1 MEVAVMVE
9 LKRADGLTRR
19 DFMKI
24 LGVGGVAATG
34 LAATAATAASEEG
47 ESRATSIP
55 KRRLGTTGVEVS
67 ILSLGGMFDTINN
80 QLLLRQA
87 LRWGVTHWDTAEGYG
102 NGLSEEGFGRFFS
115 RYPEARKEVFL
126 VTKSRGTPEKMTESL
141 DKSLKRLR
149 TEYVDMFFVHGIAD
163 FNDLGEPVRQWAVR
177 MKKAGKMRLFGFSTH
192 TNMEDCLLA
201 AARAN
206 WIDGIMFTYNFRLM
220 NTQKMKDAVGAC
232 VDAGIGL
239 VAMKTQAGGQIKAE
253 TEAELRMVGKFL
265 ERGFTDK
272 QAKLKAVWENPNIAS
287 ICSQMPNLTI
297 LAANVAASRD
307 LKALAGTDLELL
319 DRFAL
324 ETRSSYCAGCGRI
337 CQAAVGGAAPV
348 SDVMRCLMYYR
359 DYGDRGLAREVYAGL
374 PEETRAQLTEVD
386 YSKAERACPQG
397 LAISQLMREAAR
409 VLA

>member
-1 MEVAVMVE
+1 MAE
-9 LKRADGLTRR
+9 LERGKGLTRR
-19 DFMKI
+19 DFMK
-24 LGVGGVAATG
+24 LVGVGGIAATG
-34 LAATAATAASEEG
+34 INVTAATAASKEG
-47 ESRATSIP
+47 ESKATAIP
-55 KRRLGTTGVEVS
+55 KRKLGKTGVEVS

-87 LRWGVTHWDTAEGYG
+87 FNWGVTYWDTAEGYG

-115 RYPEARKEVFL
+115 RYPETRKEIFL

-141 DKSLKRLR
+141 DKSLKRLH
-149 TEYVDMFFVHGIAD
+149 TAYVDMFFVHGVAD
-163 FNDLGEPVRQWAVR
+163 LNDIGEPVRQWALQ
-177 MKKAGKMRLFGFSTH
+177 MKKAGKIKLFGFSTH

-201 AARAN
+201 AGKSN
-206 WIDGIMFTYNFRLM
+206 WVDGIMFTYNFRLM
-220 NTQKMKDAVGAC
+220 NTQKMKDALAAC
-232 VDAGIGL
+232 VNGGIGL
-239 VAMKTQAGGQIKAE
+239 VAMKTQAGGQVKAE
-253 TEAELRMVGKFL
+253 TETELKLVGKFL

-272 QAKLKAVWENPNIAS
+272 QAKLKAVWENPTIAS

-307 LKALAGTDLELL
+307 LKALAGSDFKLL

-337 CQAAVGGAAPV
+337 CQAAVGGAVPV

-359 DYGDRGLAREVYAGL
+359 DYGDHRLAREVYAAL
-374 PEETRAQLTEVD
+374 AKETNARLTEVD
-386 YSKAERACPQG
+386 YSKAEKACPQG
-397 LAISQLMREAAR
+397 LAIGELMREAAQ

>member
-1 MEVAVMVE
+1 
-9 LKRADGLTRR
+9 
-19 DFMKI
+19 
-24 LGVGGVAATG
+24 
-34 LAATAATAASEEG
+34 
-47 ESRATSIP
+47 
-55 KRRLGTTGVEVS
+55 
-67 ILSLGGMFDTINN
+67 
-80 QLLLRQA
+80 
-87 LRWGVTHWDTAEGYG
+87 
-102 NGLSEEGFGRFFS
+102 
-115 RYPEARKEVFL
+115 
-126 VTKSRGTPEKMTESL
+126 MTESL

-307 LKALAGTDLELL
+307 LKALAGSEVELL
-319 DRFAL
+319 DRFAS

-337 CQAAVGGAAPV
+337 CQAAVGGAVPV

-359 DYGDRGLAREVYAGL
+359 DYGDHGLAREVYAGL
-374 PEETRAQLTEVD
+374 PEKTRAQLIEVD
-386 YSKAERACPQG
+386 YAKAERTCPQG
-397 LAISQLMREAAR
+397 LAIGDLMREASR